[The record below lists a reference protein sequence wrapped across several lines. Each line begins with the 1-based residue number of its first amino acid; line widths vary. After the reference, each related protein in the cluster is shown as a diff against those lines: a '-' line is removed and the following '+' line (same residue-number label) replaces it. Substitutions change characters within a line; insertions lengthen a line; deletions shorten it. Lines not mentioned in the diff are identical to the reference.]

1 MKLLVGLGNPGAEYV
16 KTRHNAG
23 FMAIDL
29 LAERHGQGQAPRSK
43 FNAMLLDVPVSGQR
57 CLLMKPVTYMNRSGQ
72 AIAEACRFYKL
83 DASKDV
89 LVLVDDVALPCG
101 TVRLKATGG
110 AGGHNGLTDIARK
123 LGSEN
128 YARLRIG
135 IDEKP
140 PVMRLE
146 DYVLGRF
153 TEEQMDR
160 LTPALK
166 QAADAAEVFAAEG
179 IDAAMNRFNT
189 KNTTAGWG
197 KEAEPEGD
205 SQRQE

>member
-16 KTRHNAG
+16 RTRHNAG

-43 FNAMLLDVPVSGQR
+43 FNAMLLDVPVNGQR

-83 DASKDV
+83 DPAKDV

-140 PVMRLE
+140 PMMRLE

-160 LTPALK
+160 LMPALK
-166 QAADAAEVFAAEG
+166 VSVEAAEVFAAEG
-179 IDAAMNRFNT
+179 IDAAMNNFNT
-189 KNTTAGWG
+189 RNTPTGWG
-197 KEAEPEGD
+197 KKTEPEGD
-205 SQRQE
+205 SQIQE

>member
-1 MKLLVGLGNPGAEYV
+1 MKLLVGLGNPGAEYAR
-16 KTRHNAG
+16 TRHNAG
-23 FMAIDL
+23 FMAVDL
-29 LAERHGQGQAPRSK
+29 LAQRHAQGQMPRSK
-43 FNAMLLDVPVSGQR
+43 FNAMILEAPVGGGR

-72 AIAEACRFYKL
+72 AIAEAARFYKI
-83 DASKDV
+83 DPAKDV

-110 AGGHNGLTDIARK
+110 AGGHNGLADIARK

-128 YARLRIG
+128 YPRLRIG

-160 LTPALK
+160 LMPALAT
-166 QAADAAEVFAAEG
+166 AADAAEAFAAEG

-189 KNTTAGWG
+189 RVSPPGWVNPG
-197 KEAEPEGD
+197 SPEGD
-205 SQRQE
+205 EPRP

>member
-1 MKLLVGLGNPGAEYV
+1 MKLLVGLGNPGADYV

-29 LAERHGQGQAPRSK
+29 LAARHGQGQTPRSK
-43 FNAMLLDVPVSGQR
+43 FNAMLLEAVVGGERS
-57 CLLMKPVTYMNRSGQ
+57 LLMKPVTYMNRSGQ
-72 AIAEACRFYKL
+72 AVAEAARFYKL
-83 DASKDV
+83 DPVRDV

-101 TVRLKATGG
+101 TIRLKATGG
-110 AGGHNGLTDIARK
+110 AGGHNGLADITRK

-128 YARLRIG
+128 YPRLRIG

-166 QAADAAEVFAAEG
+166 LAADAAEVFAAEG
-179 IDAAMNRFNT
+179 IDAAMNKFNT
-189 KNTTAGWG
+189 KNTSSGWG
-197 KEAEPEGD
+197 TPGELGGTESNP
-205 SQRQE
+205 

>member
-16 KTRHNAG
+16 RTRHNAG

-29 LAERHGQGQAPRSK
+29 LAERHGQGQVARSK
-43 FNAMLLDVPVSGQR
+43 FNAMLLDVPVNGQR

-72 AIAEACRFYKL
+72 AIAEAARFYKL
-83 DASKDV
+83 DPAKDV

-101 TVRLKATGG
+101 TVRLKASGG

-140 PVMRLE
+140 PMMRLE

-153 TEEQMDR
+153 TEEQIDR
-160 LTPALK
+160 LAPALK
-166 QAADAAEVFAAEG
+166 QAADAAEGFVAEG
-179 IDAAMNRFNT
+179 IDAAMNNFNT
-189 KNTTAGWG
+189 KTASSGWG
-197 KEAEPEGD
+197 KPAESEGD
-205 SQRQE
+205 EQHID

>member
-1 MKLLVGLGNPGAEYV
+1 MKLLVGLGNPGAEYAR
-16 KTRHNAG
+16 TRHNAG
-23 FMAIDL
+23 FMAMDL
-29 LAERHGQGQAPRSK
+29 LAQRHAPGQMPRSK
-43 FNAMLLDVPVSGQR
+43 FSALLLEAVVGGQR

-72 AIAEACRFYKL
+72 AVAEACRFYKIDPVR
-83 DASKDV
+83 DA

-101 TVRLKATGG
+101 TIRLKASGG

-128 YARLRIG
+128 YPRLRIG

-160 LTPALK
+160 LAPAIKL
-166 QAADAAEVFAAEG
+166 AADAAEKFAAEG
-179 IDAAMNRFNT
+179 IDAAMNEFNSRIAPT
-189 KNTTAGWG
+189 GWG
-197 KEAEPEGD
+197 NAPESGDEKPKE
-205 SQRQE
+205 

>member
-16 KTRHNAG
+16 RTRHNAG

-29 LAERHGQGQAPRSK
+29 LAERHGQGQVARSK
-43 FNAMLLDVPVSGQR
+43 FNAMLLDVPVNGQR

-72 AIAEACRFYKL
+72 AIAEAARFYKL
-83 DASKDV
+83 DPAKDV

-101 TVRLKATGG
+101 TVRLKASGG

-140 PVMRLE
+140 PMMRLE

-153 TEEQMDR
+153 TEEQIDR

-166 QAADAAEVFAAEG
+166 QAADAAEGFVAEG
-179 IDAAMNRFNT
+179 IDAAMNNFNT
-189 KNTTAGWG
+189 KTASSGWG
-197 KEAEPEGD
+197 KPAESEGD
-205 SQRQE
+205 EQKID

>member
-1 MKLLVGLGNPGAEYV
+1 MKLLVGLGNPGAEYAR
-16 KTRHNAG
+16 TRHNAG

-29 LAERHGQGQAPRSK
+29 LAARHAQGQTPRSK
-43 FNAMLLDVPVSGQR
+43 FNAMIIEAPIGGHR

-72 AIAEACRFYKL
+72 AVAEAARFYKIEPTT
-83 DASKDV
+83 DV

-101 TVRLKATGG
+101 TIRLKASGG

-128 YARLRIG
+128 YPRLRIG

-160 LTPALK
+160 LAPALTT
-166 QAADAAEVFAAEG
+166 AADAAETFAAEG
-179 IDAAMNRFNT
+179 IDAAMNKFNT
-189 KNTTAGWG
+189 KVPSSGWG
-197 KEAEPEGD
+197 NPGPTEGD
-205 SQRQE
+205 EPKP